1 MISNVSRSPLIHPRL
16 QRVKQGYTLIEVAIA
31 IAIIFILSTLAIFK
45 FNRIAEDRDA
55 AMVQSVQSAL
65 QSIYNE
71 ASTNMNMPP
80 DNLERNKVL
89 KALQKTFSVTDQADQ
104 PIVGAPIILSDT
116 GSFYVL
122 EIKNKSTTT
131 SPLNTTVQYKLDH
144 GQVLIK
150 SITPA
155 LDQYILS
162 EGGDLVR
169 K

>member
-1 MISNVSRSPLIHPRL
+1 
-16 QRVKQGYTLIEVAIA
+16 
-31 IAIIFILSTLAIFK
+31 
-45 FNRIAEDRDA
+45 
-55 AMVQSVQSAL
+55 
-65 QSIYNE
+65 
-71 ASTNMNMPP
+71 MPP